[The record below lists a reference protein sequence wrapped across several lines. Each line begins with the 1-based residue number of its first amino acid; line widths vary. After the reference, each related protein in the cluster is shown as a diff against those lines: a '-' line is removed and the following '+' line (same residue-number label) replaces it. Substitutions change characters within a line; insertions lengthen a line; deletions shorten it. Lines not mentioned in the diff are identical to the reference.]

1 MEKMCVTHIFDR
13 ELIFKICEEVIQLKS
28 KSNLIL
34 KWSDDIN
41 KPFFFFSK
49 QTLPMANRYIKRSS
63 TSVIIREMHIKT
75 TSHTS

>member
-41 KPFFFFSK
+41 KPFFFFQNRHYQWPTGTSK
-49 QTLPMANRYIKRSS
+49 EAQ
-63 TSVIIREMHIKT
+63 HQ
-75 TSHTS
+75 